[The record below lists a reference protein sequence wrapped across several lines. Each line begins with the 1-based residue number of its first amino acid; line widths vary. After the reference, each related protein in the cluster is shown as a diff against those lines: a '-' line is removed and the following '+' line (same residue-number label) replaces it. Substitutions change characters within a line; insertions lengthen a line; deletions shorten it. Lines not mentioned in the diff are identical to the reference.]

1 MPPTTPAARPFFIS
15 RPRSEPQTPRNEL
28 ISCMENLYIAP
39 TPSSP
44 EVDFKFD
51 AHTLSLRG
59 ESYPENAAAFY
70 GPVITQ
76 LKDYLAQQHEG
87 DISVDIALAYFNS
100 SSTKMLFNVIQAL
113 NDAID
118 AGNQVTLNWYYDEE
132 DDTIL
137 EFGQEL
143 SDDFPAIT
151 FASHPVKPA

>member
-1 MPPTTPAARPFFIS
+1 MD
-15 RPRSEPQTPRNEL
+15 
-28 ISCMENLYIAP
+28 NLYIAP

-70 GPVITQ
+70 GGILAQ
-76 LKDYLAQQHEG
+76 LKAYLAEQSDSKIEV
-87 DISVDIALAYFNS
+87 SIALAYFNS
-100 SSTKMLFNVIQAL
+100 SSTKMLFNLIEAL
-113 NDAID
+113 SDA
-118 AGNQVTLNWYYDEE
+118 ATEGNEVAVHWYHDEE

-143 SDDFPAIT
+143 SEDFPALRFT
-151 FASHPVKPA
+151 THPVSAA